1 MFPTTR
7 HLLFGIAVVAA
18 LLATNPGNQPIL
30 PAHPDV
36 AVALEGSFTPDGQF
50 PGAAYA
56 HAQGVRAWGSWS
68 GSDDNSGRI
77 TVGPF
82 PAPRLLRV
90 GVGGYPTHPGNSL
103 QVEHVATGEKIPLP
117 CAPVGERWHT
127 VELLLPASW
136 SGQPIRL
143 LGVDEGRGPGGW
155 LAVTEPIRGGRGEG
169 AAGLRETLAC
179 FATTG
184 LLLAVLFGG
193 ALRLL
198 RRRPSLPPHWEPLGA
213 AALVAVAGYAVF
225 WAYFLNSLA
234 GVITS
239 WLLLGAGTWLVL
251 RPGVRPNGP
260 DEGDAETRT
269 VLGLTAALGL
279 LHLAVLHLFPSAH
292 DFYAVAANRFREALP
307 GDNYLSHVLAERLF
321 ASQPLRNPA
330 DEWLS
335 SDRPP
340 LQPGWQ
346 LLTWSAG
353 KLLQLDRRGVSGTAA
368 VWLQLTWVAA
378 AYGLLRSF
386 RVAPRRAAGWVAV
399 LGLSGFF
406 LQNTTFTWPK
416 LAAGAFASGAFAV
429 LFLRGAA
436 GPRGNTPA
444 WSALFAGLGWLAHGG
459 VAFSYLALVPLL
471 AWRARA
477 GTWRTWIPAAAVLA
491 LLVLPWLAYQKLYDP
506 PGTKL
511 LKWHLA
517 GITQTDNRGTWDVI
531 RDSYA
536 RAGAR
541 TVWDNKVANL
551 HGQTLGDWRQLADL
565 STPGATDR
573 RTEEFFRPARALTWW
588 LPLAALA
595 LVLAGRGRLSPL
607 HEPGLLGGWV
617 LLTGITWC
625 LLLFGAYQAVIH
637 HGSYAMMLGAFIVLT
652 VMLER
657 AGRPWLPVVA
667 GLQGVTFA
675 STWVVGNSLVGG
687 NPAGW
692 PTLALATSL
701 VATFVIRAVRGPLD
715 TAPADPDALTGWID
729 DRLAALRTWW
739 AEPRLTP
746 WAAAALA
753 VAILLRKP
761 HALHTP
767 QLWAEDGS
775 IFLMQADQHGLGA
788 LLLPYM
794 GYLHTLPRLIAATA
808 PALLDP
814 AWWPAF
820 YNGIALLVW
829 FAAAARCFSPRLNL
843 PGRPWL
849 ALAFVAVP
857 HLGEVFFSITNL
869 QWVTALVLVQQAL
882 VSEPRTAAQRWGDR
896 GLVLLL
902 TLTGPFGAA
911 FLPLFAWRWW
921 QQRTRDNALL
931 LGCVVLGA
939 AIQAWFVATTGPRF
953 EFQDTPLR
961 LAPIAEVLARRLVIW
976 PALGRELAYSLPSSV
991 VTLVGCTFLGLL
1003 LGWSLRPPQHRSWRG
1018 PVVGAFILITLAGVY
1033 RTRPDTWAG
1042 DNIDIA
1048 DRYFYI
1054 PRVLLAWLLIGEFA
1068 TRPRW
1073 VANTAR
1079 VFCLVVVVVHL
1090 RDYTLRAPRD
1100 YDWAS
1105 HVAPIRQGVPARIP
1119 TLPEGWTLEYHG
1131 RPEGR
1136 R

>member
-1 MFPTTR
+1 VFPTTR
-7 HLLFGIAVVAA
+7 QLLLGIAVVAA
-18 LLATNPGNQPIL
+18 LLATNPGKQPIL
-30 PAHPDV
+30 PAHPEA
-36 AVALEGSFTPDGQF
+36 AVALEGSFTPNGQF
-50 PGAAYA
+50 PGTPYA
-56 HAQGVRAWGSWS
+56 HAEGVRAWGSWS
-68 GSDDNSGRI
+68 GSDDNVGRI

-90 GVGGYPTHPGNSL
+90 GVGGYPTHPGNTL
-103 QVEHVATGEKIPLP
+103 QVELAATGEKLPLP

-127 VELLLPASW
+127 VELLLPAAW
-136 SGQPIRL
+136 TGQPIRL
-143 LGVDEGRGPGGW
+143 LGVDEGKGPGGW

-184 LLLAVLFGG
+184 LLLSVLFGA
-193 ALRLL
+193 ALRLM
-198 RRRPSLPPHWEPLGA
+198 RRRPALPPHWVPLGA

-225 WAYFLNSLA
+225 WTFFLNSLA

-239 WLLLGAGTWLVL
+239 WLLLGAATWLVL
-251 RPGVRPNGP
+251 RPAGRAAGE
-260 DEGDAETRT
+260 DESDAETRT
-269 VLGLTAALGL
+269 VVGLAATVGL

-292 DFYAVAANRFREALP
+292 DFYAVAANRFRESLP
-307 GDNYLSHVLAERLF
+307 GDNYLSHVLSERMF
-321 ASQPLRNPA
+321 ASQPLRNPV

-340 LQPGWQ
+340 LQSGWQ

-353 KLLQLDRRGVSGTAA
+353 KVLQLDRRGVSGAAA
-368 VWLQLTWVAA
+368 VWLQLVWVAA
-378 AYGLLRSF
+378 AYGLLRTC
-386 RVAPRRAAGWVAV
+386 RLGPRRAAAWVAV

-416 LAAGAFASGAFAV
+416 LAAGAFATGAFAV

-436 GPRGNTPA
+436 GPGGPSPA

-459 VAFSYLALVPLL
+459 VAFSYLALFPLL
-471 AWRARA
+471 LWRAHRGAWRR
-477 GTWRTWIPAAAVLA
+477 WIPAAALAA
-491 LLVLPWLAYQKLYDP
+491 LLVLPWVAYQKVYDP

-517 GITQTDNRGTWDVI
+517 GVTQTDQRGTWEVI
-531 RDSYA
+531 RESYA

-541 TVWDNKVANL
+541 TAWENKVANL
-551 HGQTLGDWRQLADL
+551 HGQTLGDWRQLGDPSAA
-565 STPGATDR
+565 GAGDR

-588 LPLAALA
+588 LPLAVLA
-595 LVLAGRGRLSPL
+595 LVLAGRRRLGPL
-607 HEPGLLGGWV
+607 HEPGLLAGWV
-617 LLTGITWC
+617 ILTAVVWC

-637 HGSYAMMLGAFIVLT
+637 HGSYAMMLGAFVVLT
-652 VMLER
+652 VLLER
-657 AGRPWLPVVA
+657 AGRGWLPILA
-667 GLQGVTFA
+667 LLQAVTFA
-675 STWVVGNSLVGG
+675 TTWVVGNSLVGG

-692 PTLALATSL
+692 PALALASGL
-701 VATFVIRAVRGPLD
+701 LAWFIVRGLRDQPEP
-715 TAPADPDALTGWID
+715 APADHAHLAGWLD
-729 DRLAALRTWW
+729 ERLAALRAWW

-753 VAILLRKP
+753 AAIILRKP

-794 GYLHTLPRLIAATA
+794 GYLHTLPRLIAAAA

-820 YNGIALLVW
+820 YNGISLLVW
-829 FAAAARCFSPRLNL
+829 FAAAARCFSPRLDL

-857 HLGEVFFSITNL
+857 HLGEVYFNITNL

-882 VSEPRTAAQRWGDR
+882 IASPRTAAERWVDR
-896 GLVLLL
+896 VLVLVI
-902 TLTGPFGAA
+902 TLTGPFGVA

-921 QQRTRDNALL
+921 RDRTRDNAVLL
-931 LGCVVLGA
+931 AGMTLCA
-939 AIQAWFVATTGPRF
+939 ALQAWFVATTGPRF
-953 EFQDTPLR
+953 EFQDAPLR
-961 LAPIAEVLARRLVIW
+961 LAPIAEVLARRLVVW
-976 PALGRELAYSLPSSV
+976 PALGRELAYALPSAV
-991 VTLVGCTFLGLL
+991 VTTTGCALLLLL
-1003 LGWSLRPPQHRSWRG
+1003 LGWSLRPHTARTWRG
-1018 PVVGAFILITLAGVY
+1018 PVVAAFLLITLAGVY
-1033 RTRPDTWAG
+1033 RTRPDTWGG
-1042 DNIDIA
+1042 DNIDVG

-1054 PRVLLAWLLIGEFA
+1054 PRVLLAWLLIGEFS

-1073 VANTAR
+1073 IANAAR
-1079 VFCLVVVVVHL
+1079 VFCLLVVIVHL

-1100 YDWAS
+1100 YAWAS
-1105 HVAPIRQGVPARIP
+1105 QVEPIRRGVPALLP
-1119 TLPEGWTLEYHG
+1119 TLPEGWTLDYRG